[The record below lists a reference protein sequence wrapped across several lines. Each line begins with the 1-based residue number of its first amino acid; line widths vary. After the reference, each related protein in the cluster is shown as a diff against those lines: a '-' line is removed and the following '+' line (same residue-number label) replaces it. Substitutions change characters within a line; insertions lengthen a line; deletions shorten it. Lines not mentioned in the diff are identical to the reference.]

1 MQWENQDLDK
11 VTAGESE
18 VNLGYFGD
26 IGTWID
32 LEYFDSKTVTW

>member
-18 VNLGYFGD
+18 VNLGYFGG
-26 IGTWID
+26 IGLGLILST
-32 LEYFDSKTVTW
+32 LTQGQ